1 MLHLNKVLCSIIFKN
16 DDEVLKQSY
25 EVKVFPYDNQDMQ
38 NMEKDDYFPI
48 DLSKENKVR
57 DDLIIAF
64 KFNPSYPLTEH
75 GNFLMGKWSGK
86 QGKRLVLLD
95 KDGSVYSFQSK

>member
-1 MLHLNKVLCSIIFKN
+1 M
-16 DDEVLKQSY
+16 EQSY
-25 EVKVFPYDNQDMQ
+25 EVKVIPYNKQDVQ

>member
-16 DDEVLKQSY
+16 NDEVWEQSY

-38 NMEKDDYFPI
+38 NMKEDDFIWI
-48 DLSKENKVR
+48 DLSKENKIS
-57 DDLIIAF
+57 DDLTIAF
-64 KFNPSYPLTEH
+64 QLNPSYPLTEN

-86 QGKRLVLLD
+86 QSKRLTLLD
-95 KDGSVYSFQSK
+95 KDGSVYNFTV